1 MFLDIS
7 NSRKIYLNFI
17 NLFFFICCFP
27 WVSFSTNNMDSQ
39 PWPLL
44 TGLIILL
51 LDKKTK
57 LPKFILLAF
66 VLTFLGLIIS
76 TYHTFSMNSQLN
88 IVNLAPWI
96 FRAFANYGSF
106 YIVLSLSWNAFS
118 RGYEKLKLI
127 QIIKI
132 STLIYYLFSIIEKFN
147 PSIIEFI
154 GNARPSGGRGLTS
167 LTPEPTFFAVFIIF
181 SSLIIFASRGFSLKE
196 DKYMHLLNIFGVI
209 FIAQSA
215 SGILILSIIFL
226 GNIIRRLLGLKINKK
241 DILIIISTST
251 VLFIVIPLF
260 LKEIIAGSRAYS
272 LFLKFITNPANI
284 YLVDESVR
292 TRVGNIIVSI
302 YIAFSKYLIPQGILG
317 LKYVASEYT
326 DIFNGVFIESNESK
340 IMSWTGD
347 WIFTLGIFGISSLLI
362 FFIKIRNRIYTN
374 SQHYFFAIF
383 FIISF
388 IAIPISFPFSAILIS
403 LLLTNQKDNNL
414 IIKEI

>member
-1 MFLDIS
+1 MFLENL

-17 NLFFFICCFP
+17 NIFFFVCCFP
-27 WVSFSTNNMDSQ
+27 WVSFSTNSMDSQ
-39 PWPLL
+39 PWALL
-44 TGLIILL
+44 IGSLILL
-51 LDKKTK
+51 SDKRTK
-57 LPKFILLAF
+57 IPKYIFTAF
-66 VLTFLGLIIS
+66 VITFFGLIIS
-76 TYHTFSMNSQLN
+76 IYRTSSMPESYP
-88 IVNLAPWI
+88 VDLAPWI
-96 FRAFANYGSF
+96 LRSIANYSSF
-106 YIVLSLSWNAFS
+106 YVVLILSWNALS
-118 RGYEKLKLI
+118 RGYERLKLI
-127 QIIKI
+127 QIVKI
-132 STLIYYLFSIIEKFN
+132 STLIYYLFSIIEYYF

-181 SSLIIFASRGFSLKE
+181 ASLIIFAARGFSFKE
-196 DKYMHLLNIFGVI
+196 DKYMHFLNIFGVI

-241 DILIIISTST
+241 DIFILISLCIIF
-251 VLFIVIPLF
+251 FIVIPLF
-260 LKEIIAGSRAYS
+260 LKDIIAGSRAYG
-272 LFLKFITNPANI
+272 LFLRLIANPTNI

-317 LKYVASEYT
+317 LKYIASEYT
-326 DIFNGVFIESNESK
+326 NIFDGAFIESNESK

-362 FFIKIRNRIYTN
+362 FFMKIRDRIYTN
-374 SQHYFFAIF
+374 AQYYFLAIF

-403 LLLTNQKDNNL
+403 LLLTNQKDKNL